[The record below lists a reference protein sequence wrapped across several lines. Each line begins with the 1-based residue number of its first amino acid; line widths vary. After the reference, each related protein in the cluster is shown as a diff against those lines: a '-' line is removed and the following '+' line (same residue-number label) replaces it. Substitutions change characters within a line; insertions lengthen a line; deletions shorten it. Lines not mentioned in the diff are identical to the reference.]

1 MAVFAGWAAPD
12 EKLAHVWGGGAHNGP
27 GAQAQPD
34 PDQLYARREDL
45 AAAREA
51 SRIWAERLDVSGG
64 NDFESAWKRA
74 RAAYWLGTHDTTER
88 ARRAALDAGLESAK
102 AAIAIQPDRPEGHF
116 WLAATMGA
124 LAESFGLRMGLRYR
138 GAIKRELETVLKI
151 DPGFQL
157 GSADRALGRW
167 YYLVPGLFGG
177 SKKKSEEHLR
187 RSLQYHPTSHASLF
201 FLAETLVEMDRE
213 DEARQVLE
221 KLIAAPVTPG
231 WEPEDRE
238 FKEKAGEVLLKIRRQ
253 NKTANIKHKT

>member
-1 MAVFAGWAAPD
+1 MAVLLQPAAQV
-12 EKLAHVWGGGAHNGP
+12 L
-27 GAQAQPD
+27 PD

-51 SRIWAERLDVSGG
+51 SRIWAERLNVSGG
-64 NDFESAWKRA
+64 KDFESAWKRA
-74 RAAYWLGTHDTTER
+74 RAAYWLGTHETTER

-102 AAIAIQPDRPEGHF
+102 AAIAVQPGRPEGHF

-167 YYLVPGLFGG
+167 YYRVPGLFGG

-187 RSLQYHPTSHASLF
+187 RSLQHHPTSHASLF
-201 FLAETLVEMDRE
+201 FLAETLIELDRD

-221 KLIAAPVTPG
+221 TLIAAPITPG

-238 FKEKAGEVLLKIRRQ
+238 FKQKALEL
-253 NKTANIKHKT
+253 ANSELRIENEER